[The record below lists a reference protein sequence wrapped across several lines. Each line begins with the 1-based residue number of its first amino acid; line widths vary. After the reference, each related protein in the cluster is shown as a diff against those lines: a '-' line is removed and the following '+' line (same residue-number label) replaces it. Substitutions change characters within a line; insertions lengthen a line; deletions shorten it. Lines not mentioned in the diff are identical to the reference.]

1 MLHIYILYGNLY
13 TEEHRY
19 DLMKNR
25 IIFLTGLTSAG
36 KTSVAR
42 AIQEIE
48 PDYMLLSNDI
58 FEHML
63 SDRARQEN
71 YFASLS
77 RAIVL
82 MYESAEFFLSRGKKL
97 IIDGMLLDLTEFH
110 SECGRSHT
118 ELLDRI
124 IPKEHRLLV
133 ELVCPLEEC
142 RRRNIAR
149 GNRGEFQSAW
159 QAEHMASF
167 LPDLQLESDRLS
179 SAEMAEQILTCINNI
194 T

>member
-1 MLHIYILYGNLY
+1 
-13 TEEHRY
+13 
-19 DLMKNR
+19 MKNR

-82 MYESAEFFLSRGKKL
+82 MYESAEFFLARGKKL

-110 SECGRSHT
+110 SECGRSHI